1 MCAILIREYHHLPP
15 DPMATSKENI
25 ILKYI
30 YYKIKSMKSDHL
42 ETDLVA

>member
-1 MCAILIREYHHLPP
+1 MCAILIRVPSPPP